1 MATANKKN
9 RRSESRKRTF
19 SFDLLIAIC
28 CLLAFGV
35 MAGLLFQH
43 SVITEKNTEILNL
56 QKTLD
61 EAVQVNDSKEGQL
74 VTNMD
79 LQAIEAEA
87 RGYGMTEPTQAQ
99 YRKETV
105 AKQEPTTTQ
114 TNTEKVK
121 SWLEKLF

>member
-1 MATANKKN
+1 MATANKKK

-19 SFDLLIAIC
+19 SFDLLIAIS

-99 YRKETV
+99 YRKGTV

>member
-1 MATANKKN
+1 MATASKKKQ
-9 RRSESRKRTF
+9 RSKPQKKTM
-19 SFDLLIAIC
+19 SFDLLIAFC
-28 CLLAFGV
+28 CFLAFGV

-43 SVITEKNTEILNL
+43 SVITEKNTEILSL

-61 EAVQVNDSKEGQL
+61 AAVLVNDSKEGQL

-87 RGYGMTEPTQAQ
+87 RGYGMTEPTQTQ

-105 AKQEPTTTQ
+105 AKQEKKTTETE
-114 TNTEKVK
+114 TEKVK
-121 SWLEKLF
+121 SWLQNLF